1 MQGDKFDDPN
11 RLFLRMDINFD
22 NAMSQKTDLRE
33 LIPEMFT
40 FPEMFYNKNRL
51 ELGKLDE
58 NLDKNENKDSNTD
71 NNGILVDDVGLPPW
85 CDNDG
90 YKFIKKHRE
99 ILEST
104 KVSEKINEWFNI
116 IFGSKQKGK
125 EAKKINN
132 LFQEQTYEDYEEKY
146 NKLPISD
153 KMDVNRMVE
162 FGVTP
167 NQIFKSDTSKRKVYS
182 DLKISKNFLYNSI
195 SKNIDNLILDEIEID
210 FDREIPYRIFED
222 GEKKLRMFILT
233 KKNVKIYSRH
243 MEIDKE
249 ILAIKDNLTN
259 NNNVQKDNTK
269 TKINMVKKGDI
280 IMPQY
285 GNRLPN
291 NKIYYEYSVIFAK
304 GKYIALGGYY
314 NGNIVVKSLDYKIKD
329 KEGTKSIYIYSTNEN
344 SPIVKLIIDESN
356 TYAICANNL
365 GTIFIFIISQEQ
377 KFIWILSKVITHQK
391 PEGVSALSICEKLN
405 IFISCSNTGN
415 CNIYSLPRIKL
426 FNSFNIQKENE
437 SEKINCNLIFIYHT
451 PLPCF
456 IFYIKNLNS
465 FYVYSINGKFLQK
478 NKIEYDININGIA
491 QYIDYQMRD
500 YLMIYNSKDKTIDIH
515 RAIDFTFVTKSPII
529 NYDFIGF
536 AMNQPY
542 NHALVLV
549 KESEKENK
557 NKNFGIKYK
566 IIVLKDKNEDLIW
579 K

>member
-1 MQGDKFDDPN
+1 M
-11 RLFLRMDINFD
+11 
-22 NAMSQKTDLRE
+22 
-33 LIPEMFT
+33 
-40 FPEMFYNKNRL
+40 
-51 ELGKLDE
+51 
-58 NLDKNENKDSNTD
+58 
-71 NNGILVDDVGLPPW
+71 
-85 CDNDG
+85 
-90 YKFIKKHRE
+90 
-99 ILEST
+99 
-104 KVSEKINEWFNI
+104 
-116 IFGSKQKGK
+116 
-125 EAKKINN
+125 
-132 LFQEQTYEDYEEKY
+132 
-146 NKLPISD
+146 
-153 KMDVNRMVE
+153 
-162 FGVTP
+162 
-167 NQIFKSDTSKRKVYS
+167 
-182 DLKISKNFLYNSI
+182 
-195 SKNIDNLILDEIEID
+195 DEIEID

-405 IFISCSNTGN
+405 IFISCS
-415 CNIYSLPRIKL
+415 IHLISKKKM
-426 FNSFNIQKENE
+426 SQK
-437 SEKINCNLIFIYHT
+437 K
-451 PLPCF
+451 
-456 IFYIKNLNS
+456 
-465 FYVYSINGKFLQK
+465 
-478 NKIEYDININGIA
+478 
-491 QYIDYQMRD
+491 
-500 YLMIYNSKDKTIDIH
+500 
-515 RAIDFTFVTKSPII
+515 
-529 NYDFIGF
+529 
-536 AMNQPY
+536 
-542 NHALVLV
+542 
-549 KESEKENK
+549 
-557 NKNFGIKYK
+557 
-566 IIVLKDKNEDLIW
+566 
-579 K
+579 